1 MAAHGVSAESVV
13 RGRDTENLRACAES
27 VAARAQE
34 HLESSREEVYRIIRL
49 NRLINNEL
57 IKPQIPCQVLEQG
70 GEAGDAACRR
80 RRRLPRQAPQGKVQ
94 PLRPKSQQEGPHAAP
109 RPFLA
114 ETEKHLLS
122 GHLWLQ

>member
-49 NRLINNEL
+49 NGLINLMN
-57 IKPQIPCQVLEQG
+57 
-70 GEAGDAACRR
+70 
-80 RRRLPRQAPQGKVQ
+80 
-94 PLRPKSQQEGPHAAP
+94 
-109 RPFLA
+109 
-114 ETEKHLLS
+114 
-122 GHLWLQ
+122 